1 VKRWSAEVGPEQ
13 GSPASDSGAS
23 EVERHPIAV
32 VTGVIDLDV
41 MGNDTCP
48 R

>member
-1 VKRWSAEVGPEQ
+1 MKHWSAEIGPEQ

-23 EVERHPIAV
+23 EAERHPIAA
-32 VTGVIDLDV
+32 VTGVIDLDAA
-41 MGNDTCP
+41 GRGTCP